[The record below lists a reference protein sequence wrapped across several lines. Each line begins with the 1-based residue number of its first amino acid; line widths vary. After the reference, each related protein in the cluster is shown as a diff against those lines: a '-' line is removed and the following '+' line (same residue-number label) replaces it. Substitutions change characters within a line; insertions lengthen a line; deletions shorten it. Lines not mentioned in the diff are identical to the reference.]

1 MARHWGPRG
10 HGRDQPHLLGEDLLV
25 ANTDLEYVMRQL
37 GRESHRRRIS
47 VGRGTS
53 RSPKLA
59 VRFGVYLPSPRSVRI
74 RTPKVGL
81 ADPFPGAYKNYL
93 ESCSLVLSRIKP
105 LSSDLKDGD
114 SCGTCLSEL
123 WFRGR

>member
-10 HGRDQPHLLGEDLLV
+10 HGRDQPHLLGGGLLV
-25 ANTDLEYVMRQL
+25 ANTDLEYGMRQR

-53 RSPKLA
+53 QSPKLA
-59 VRFGVYLPSPRSVRI
+59 VRFGVYLPSPKSVRI

-81 ADPFPGAYKNYL
+81 ADPYKNSL
-93 ESCSLVLSRIKP
+93 ESCSLVLSQIKP